1 MLRTARFGSLLLL
14 VPSVAPA
21 RHSPEEVAAWLGRAA
36 APLASL
42 DSGGDTAGFA
52 ALKPIVGEARI
63 VALGEATH
71 GSHEF
76 FAFKAR
82 AVEYLVREL
91 GFTDFAMETDAV
103 AALAANEWLESGR
116 GDLDT
121 ALKSVSGL
129 WRTEEYRELFTWLH
143 AWNADPAHA
152 KKVRFHGLDMAASGP
167 TARRLR
173 EYLKGVDPEV
183 EEGVGPV
190 IERLANGATLDPAD
204 LDGLL
209 ALFDELRG
217 PFVER
222 SSEREWALHRQH
234 VVLLIQGYRQRALKG
249 NDQTSWRD
257 RCMADNARWILRQ
270 GGAGARLV
278 LSAHNGHVSRAGL
291 TQVEGY
297 GAIESIG
304 RALAAD
310 AKSVA
315 DENLTMVVIGAAF
328 GRGGFYAYG
337 ASGGG
342 LQPFTVGEPRA
353 EAMEAPFL
361 AAGLK
366 LALVD
371 LRTAPSGPVHDWLA
385 SSRPLRFV
393 GGTFA
398 ADWPAQGND
407 VQASVLTDEFDALF
421 FAAEVTPA
429 RLLSPPK

>member
-1 MLRTARFGSLLLL
+1 MLPAIALLATLSLL
-14 VPSVAPA
+14 SPA
-21 RHSPEEVAAWLGRAA
+21 AHSPEEVAAWLARTAT
-36 APLASL
+36 PLASL
-42 DSGGDTAGFA
+42 DSGGDAAGFA
-52 ALKPIVGEARI
+52 ALKTIVGDARI

-103 AALAANEWLESGR
+103 AALAANEWLEHGR

-121 ALKSVSGL
+121 ALKSISGL
-129 WRTEEYRELFTWLH
+129 WRTAEYRELFVWLR

-152 KKVRFHGLDMAASGP
+152 QKVRFHGLDMAASGP
-167 TARRLR
+167 TAKRLR
-173 EYLKGVDPEV
+173 AYLATVDPEV

-209 ALFDELRG
+209 ALFEELHE

-222 SSEREWALHRQH
+222 SSEREWALQRQH
-234 VVLLIQGYRQRALKG
+234 VVLLIQSYRQRALQG
-249 NDQTSWRD
+249 NEQTSWRD

-278 LSAHNGHVSRAGL
+278 FSAHNGHVSRAGL

-304 RALAAD
+304 RALSAD
-310 AKSVA
+310 AKTVK
-315 DENLTMVVIGAAF
+315 DENLAMVVIGAAL

-342 LQPFTVGEPRA
+342 LQAFTLGAPRA
-353 EAMEAPFL
+353 EAQEVPFL

-371 LRTAPSGPVHDWLA
+371 LRAAPAGPVHDWFA

-398 ADWPAQGND
+398 ADWPEQGND